1 MPSRNTVIFA
11 AACVAI
17 ALALL
22 VTALIAVGGRERVS
36 SGEVIASTGEAAIG
50 GPFSL
55 IDQTGAAVDQSV
67 LEGRW
72 TLVFFGFTYCPD
84 FCPGTLQLLD
94 AARRELGEAGDDIQI
109 LFITV
114 DPERDTPQALGDY
127 LSSPDFPP
135 NVVGLTG
142 TEEQIAAAAAA
153 YRAVYSRAETPG
165 GYTMNHTLTVY
176 LMNPEGR
183 FQSALAHGLS
193 PRDAAGV
200 IRRAMASHAT
210 ASR

>member
-1 MPSRNTVIFA
+1 VPSRNTVIFA
-11 AACVAI
+11 AACVGI

-22 VTALIAVGGRERVS
+22 VTALIAMGGRERVG
-36 SGEVIASTGEAAIG
+36 SGDVIASTGEAAIG

-55 IDQTGAAVDQSV
+55 IDQTGAAVDQSI

-94 AARRELGEAGDDIQI
+94 ATRRELGAAGDDIQI

-114 DPERDTPQALGDY
+114 DPARDTPQALADY

-135 NVVGLTG
+135 NVIGLTG
-142 TEEQIAAAAAA
+142 SDEQIAAAAQA

-200 IRRAMASHAT
+200 IRRAMASHET